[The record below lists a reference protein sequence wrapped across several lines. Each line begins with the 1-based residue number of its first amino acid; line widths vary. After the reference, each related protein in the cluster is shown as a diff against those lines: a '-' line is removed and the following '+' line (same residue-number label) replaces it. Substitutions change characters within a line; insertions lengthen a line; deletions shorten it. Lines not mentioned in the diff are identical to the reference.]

1 MLNNPSWWQYDRN
14 DDDGGSDNREWQ
26 VTFVMVYVVPI
37 TAPKTLH
44 GSLHLFLRNI
54 VLLLSLFYKQQ
65 NSGIEGVLPRTNGKY
80 CKWKTQPYTSAKKAE
95 MKTAKHTNVIKE
107 ILSDIAGRG
116 VN

>member
-1 MLNNPSWWQYDRN
+1 
-14 DDDGGSDNREWQ
+14 
-26 VTFVMVYVVPI
+26 MVYVVPI

-44 GSLHLFLRNI
+44 GSLHLFLKNI

-80 CKWKTQPYTSAKKAE
+80 SKCKTQPYTSTKKAE

-107 ILSDIAGRG
+107 LSQTLLVG
-116 VN
+116 V